1 MRFVQK
7 RREDK
12 LYKQWVKHDGLPSE
26 AIPQK
31 EVSGDM
37 GVRGKKNVLH
47 PYILYILIGVF
58 IVILCVG
65 LVLLF
70 V

>member
-1 MRFVQK
+1 MRFGQK

-12 LYKQWVKHDGLPSE
+12 LYKQWVEHDGLPSE

-37 GVRGKKNVLH
+37 VVRGKKNLRH
-47 PYILYILIGVF
+47 PYIMYILLGVS